1 MSIRSSYAH
10 RGLPTA
16 SMGRISAFYLVSKIE
31 PVIAEW
37 GRRRLSRADLKRL
50 LKVGPYMIADIGL
63 TYQEALD
70 ECGKPF
76 WRP

>member
-1 MSIRSSYAH
+1 MAIGFSNAH

-16 SMGRISAFYLVSKIE
+16 SLELISASYLVSKIE

-37 GRRRLSRADLKRL
+37 GRRRLFRADLKRL

-63 TYQEALD
+63 TYQEAID

-76 WRP
+76 WRS